1 MSLFKKK
8 IWIIAG
14 LLAALTL
21 LAACGNSKDAAG
33 NEPTGTPTPSEQNGG
48 TEAKPEE
55 GSTEVKTERTL
66 TDAMGH
72 EVKIPA
78 EPKRVI
84 ASYLEDNL
92 VALGITPIAQWS
104 VKGGSVQDYLQDAL
118 KDVPTIEHDLPFEA
132 VASFQP
138 DLLIMDSA
146 SMVEGNKY
154 SQYSKI
160 APTYVIGNEVNNDW
174 REELKKVGE
183 IFGMEEEAKAALD
196 QYEQKAKDAREQLQQ
211 AISGESAAAIWLV
224 GGKLFVVSETLSSGA
239 VMYGDLGL
247 TVPGVVKEIS
257 ASATGNWSSISLEKL
272 AELDADHLFFINSDG
287 EGAEV
292 LQDPLWANI
301 PAVKNGNIYEYGKD
315 TSWLYTGTIA
325 NSQII
330 DDVLES
336 LVK

>member
-1 MSLFKKK
+1 MNHFKKK
-8 IWIIAG
+8 IWIIAS
-14 LLAALTL
+14 LLVALTL
-21 LAACGNSKDAAG
+21 LAACGNNKDSAENGQFEAQ
-33 NEPTGTPTPSEQNGG
+33 TPSEQNSG
-48 TEAKPEE
+48 TEAKPDAEA
-55 GSTEVKTERTL
+55 TTERTL

-92 VALGITPIAQWS
+92 VALGITPAAQWS
-104 VKGGSVQDYLQDAL
+104 VNGGSVQDYLQEYL

-154 SQYSKI
+154 SQYDKI
-160 APTYVIGNEVNNDW
+160 APTYVVGTEVNNDW
-174 REELKKVGE
+174 REELMQVGE
-183 IFGMEEEAKAALD
+183 IFDMKEEAQAALD
-196 QYEQKAKDAREQLQQ
+196 KYEQKAKDAKEQIQQ
-211 AISGESAAAIWLV
+211 GIGGESAAAIWLV

-247 TVPGVVKEIS
+247 AVPNVVKEIS

-301 PAVKNGNIYEYGKD
+301 PAVKNGNIYEYGKE

-325 NSQII
+325 NTQII

>member
-1 MSLFKKK
+1 MKIMNHFKKK
-8 IWIIAG
+8 IWIIAS
-14 LLAALTL
+14 LLVALTL
-21 LAACGNSKDAAG
+21 LAACGNNKDSAENGQFEAQ
-33 NEPTGTPTPSEQNGG
+33 TPSEQNSG
-48 TEAKPEE
+48 TEAKPDAEA
-55 GSTEVKTERTL
+55 TTERTL

-92 VALGITPIAQWS
+92 VALGITPAAQWS
-104 VKGGSVQDYLQDAL
+104 VNGGSVQDYLQEYL

-154 SQYSKI
+154 SQYDKI
-160 APTYVIGNEVNNDW
+160 APTYVVGTEVNNDW
-174 REELKKVGE
+174 REELMQVGE
-183 IFGMEEEAKAALD
+183 IFDMKEEAQAALD
-196 QYEQKAKDAREQLQQ
+196 KYEQKAKDAKEQIQQ
-211 AISGESAAAIWLV
+211 GIGGESAAAIWLV

-247 TVPGVVKEIS
+247 AVPNVVKEIS

-301 PAVKNGNIYEYGKD
+301 PAVKNGNIYEYGKE

-325 NSQII
+325 NTQII

>member
-33 NEPTGTPTPSEQNGG
+33 NEPTGTPTPSEQN
-48 TEAKPEE
+48 EAKPEE
-55 GSTEVKTERTL
+55 GSTEAKTERTL

-183 IFGMEEEAKAALD
+183 IFGMEEEAQAALD
-196 QYEQKAKDAREQLQQ
+196 RYEQKAKDARDQIQQ
-211 AISGESAAAIWLV
+211 AIGGESAAAIWLV

>member
-1 MSLFKKK
+1 MNHFKKK
-8 IWIIAG
+8 IWIIAS
-14 LLAALTL
+14 LLVALTL
-21 LAACGNSKDAAG
+21 LAACGNNKDSAENGQFEAQ
-33 NEPTGTPTPSEQNGG
+33 TPSEQNSG
-48 TEAKPEE
+48 TEAKPDAEA
-55 GSTEVKTERTL
+55 TTERTL

-78 EPKRVI
+78 DPKRVI

-92 VALGITPIAQWS
+92 VALGITPAAQWS
-104 VKGGSVQDYLQDAL
+104 VNGGSVQDYLQEYL

-154 SQYSKI
+154 SQYDKI
-160 APTYVIGNEVNNDW
+160 APTYVVGTEVNNDW
-174 REELKKVGE
+174 REELMQVGE
-183 IFGMEEEAKAALD
+183 IFDMKEEAQAALD
-196 QYEQKAKDAREQLQQ
+196 KYEQKAKDAKEQIQQ
-211 AISGESAAAIWLV
+211 GIGGESAAAIWLV

-247 TVPGVVKEIS
+247 AVPNVVKEIS

-301 PAVKNGNIYEYGKD
+301 PAVKNGNIYEYGKE

-325 NSQII
+325 NTQII

>member
-1 MSLFKKK
+1 MNHFKKK
-8 IWIIAG
+8 IWIIAS
-14 LLAALTL
+14 LLVALTL
-21 LAACGNSKDAAG
+21 LAACGNSKNTTENGQSEAQ
-33 NEPTGTPTPSEQNGG
+33 TPSEQNSGS
-48 TEAKPEE
+48 EAKPEE
-55 GSTEVKTERTL
+55 GTTEAKTERTL

-92 VALGITPIAQWS
+92 VALGITPAAQWS
-104 VKGGSVQDYLQDAL
+104 VKGGNVQDYLQEYL

-154 SQYSKI
+154 SQYDKI
-160 APTYVIGNEVNNDW
+160 APTYVVGTEVNNDW
-174 REELKKVGE
+174 REELMQVGE
-183 IFGMEEEAKAALD
+183 IFDMKEEAQAALD
-196 QYEQKAKDAREQLQQ
+196 KYEQKAKDAKEQIQQ

-247 TVPGVVKEIS
+247 TVPNVVKEIS

-287 EGAEV
+287 DGAEV

-301 PAVKNGNIYEYGKD
+301 PAVKNGNIYEYGKE

-325 NSQII
+325 NTQII